1 LKDLGSVRK
10 VEEVN
15 IETINK
21 VPKSVI
27 AEEES
32 QDVLNELQSHL
43 SSKKAMIAY
52 KEICDNGV
60 GSHHSIVR
68 NITSLK
74 NYERNF
80 VELRKNSD
88 LISRAVFCKEA
99 SINYFVNVGNKVSFH
114 FEKRW
119 VEKFSVFRKV
129 VS

>member
-1 LKDLGSVRK
+1 MEDLRPIGK
-10 VEEVN
+10 VKEMDVEA
-15 IETINK
+15 IGK
-21 VPKSVI
+21 VPKSII
-27 AEEES
+27 AKEKS

-52 KEICDNGV
+52 KEICDNGI

-88 LISRAVFCKEA
+88 LISRAVFGKEA
-99 SINYFVNVGNKVSFH
+99 SINYFVNIGNKVSFH
-114 FEKRW
+114 LEK
-119 VEKFSVFRKV
+119 EMG
-129 VS
+129 